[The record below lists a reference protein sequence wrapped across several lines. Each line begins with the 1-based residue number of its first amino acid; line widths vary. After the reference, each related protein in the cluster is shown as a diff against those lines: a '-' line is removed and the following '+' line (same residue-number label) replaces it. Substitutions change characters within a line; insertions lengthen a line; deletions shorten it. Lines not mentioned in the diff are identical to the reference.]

1 MPTGVVSVYGGQQM
15 ASPDPTRLCAVA
27 LGIDWMT
34 KVEMNEA
41 IRPAFTRYLGR
52 YLLLSVLP

>member
-1 MPTGVVSVYGGQQM
+1 M